1 MFVVI
6 LHSGSSGTVTEA
18 GFNPSIFH
26 YEKCI
31 LMHSK
36 KLPAA
41 GYGSGGAI

>member
-18 GFNPSIFH
+18 GFNPLIIH
-26 YEKCI
+26 YDKCI
-31 LMHSK
+31 LLHRK